1 MKLTAQTWSEYV
13 ARLARLNQSAGQLM
27 ADYIAAHGTG
37 DTDALIA
44 YAHALVTKYG
54 EGSAELACQMY
65 DALAA
70 AAKAGVPAAEP
81 AQPASYGEVAR
92 MVQATKA
99 SQPQM
104 QQGVSR
110 LVKRAGAD
118 TTLKNALR
126 DGAEFAWIPQGDTCA
141 FCLTLASRGWQKA
154 SQAAIKGGHAEH
166 IHANCDC
173 EYAIRFD
180 GTSTVAGYDPDK
192 YLRQYRAA
200 DGDINKLRR
209 VNYAANKERINAQ
222 KRAAYALRQKNRGQ
236 KVAITDI
243 AIQKVPLVAPNG
255 ADHQTAFFIQETH
268 KELLRFAQKQN
279 GSNEVACLL
288 DLTTG
293 EKLDF
298 VKGDQI
304 SVDIEGD
311 AASYHWLRNSPEK
324 SLMLCHNHPGQSYF
338 SDSDL
343 VLFLEQLA
351 AERKDAVADVP
362 FAAFVDALLHEL
374 REPALQVAVD
384 GDLLD
389 ERVGALR
396 QHRRRLD
403 LDVVIEVDAQLLDE
417 GPQDA
422 LEEGVDRQ
430 HREARVVVQDFRT
443 HLGGAFAHRTLVERQ
458 LAAEVFQIGA
468 CASRGQTVDLL
479 QDARFH
485 LLGGLVGE
493 GHGEDVAVNAGLFDH
508 VAHVFV
514 RQLVGLARPCACIQN
529 SRPHCPKCRFR

>member
-1 MKLTAQTWSEYV
+1 MRITATAWAAYTQQLAKL
-13 ARLARLNQSAGQLM
+13 NKKAGQLM

-180 GTSTVAGYDPDK
+180 GRSTVTGYDSDK

-222 KRAAYALRQKNRGQ
+222 KRAAYAARKAAFTSTQNR
-236 KVAITDI
+236 AI
-243 AIQKVPLVAPNG
+243 L
-255 ADHQTAFFIQETH
+255 
-268 KELLRFAQKQN
+268 
-279 GSNEVACLL
+279 GS
-288 DLTTG
+288 
-293 EKLDF
+293 
-298 VKGDQI
+298 I
-304 SVDIEGD
+304 
-311 AASYHWLRNSPEK
+311 
-324 SLMLCHNHPGQSYF
+324 
-338 SDSDL
+338 DSDGSVKKIELTVLGNLDPSPLISTFGHLQTTEVVVTDERIAHIKERHPEDYLLFEQYGRESILSPDILIQDIKNVGTVFAVKKLPDTNLNVVLRL
-343 VLFLEQLA
+343 VLDTDNPDFKNSVMTFY
-351 AERKDAVADVP
+351 RI
-362 FAAFVDALLHEL
+362 
-374 REPALQVAVD
+374 REKNLKKLMEKNPVLYIK
-384 GDLLD
+384 
-389 ERVGALR
+389 E
-396 QHRRRLD
+396 
-403 LDVVIEVDAQLLDE
+403 
-417 GPQDA
+417 
-422 LEEGVDRQ
+422 
-430 HREARVVVQDFRT
+430 
-443 HLGGAFAHRTLVERQ
+443 
-458 LAAEVFQIGA
+458 
-468 CASRGQTVDLL
+468 
-479 QDARFH
+479 
-485 LLGGLVGE
+485 
-493 GHGEDVAVNAGLFDH
+493 
-508 VAHVFV
+508 
-514 RQLVGLARPCACIQN
+514 
-529 SRPHCPKCRFR
+529 

>member
-1 MKLTAQTWSEYV
+1 MRITATAWAAYTQQLAKL
-13 ARLARLNQSAGQLM
+13 NKKAGQLM

-92 MVQATKA
+92 MVQATNA

-126 DGAEFAWIPQGDTCA
+126 DGAEWAWVPQGDTCA

-180 GTSTVAGYDPDK
+180 GRSTVAGYDPDK

-222 KRAAYALRQKNRGQ
+222 KRAAYAARKAAFTSTQNR
-236 KVAITDI
+236 AI
-243 AIQKVPLVAPNG
+243 L
-255 ADHQTAFFIQETH
+255 
-268 KELLRFAQKQN
+268 
-279 GSNEVACLL
+279 GS
-288 DLTTG
+288 
-293 EKLDF
+293 
-298 VKGDQI
+298 I
-304 SVDIEGD
+304 
-311 AASYHWLRNSPEK
+311 
-324 SLMLCHNHPGQSYF
+324 
-338 SDSDL
+338 DSDGSVKKIELTVLGNLDPSPLISTFGHLQTTEVVVTDERIAHIKERHPEDYLLFEQYGRESILSPDILIQDIKNVGTVFAVKKLPDTNLNVVLRL
-343 VLFLEQLA
+343 VLDTDNPDFKNSVMTFY
-351 AERKDAVADVP
+351 RI
-362 FAAFVDALLHEL
+362 
-374 REPALQVAVD
+374 REKNLKKLMEKNPVLYIK
-384 GDLLD
+384 
-389 ERVGALR
+389 E
-396 QHRRRLD
+396 
-403 LDVVIEVDAQLLDE
+403 
-417 GPQDA
+417 
-422 LEEGVDRQ
+422 
-430 HREARVVVQDFRT
+430 
-443 HLGGAFAHRTLVERQ
+443 
-458 LAAEVFQIGA
+458 
-468 CASRGQTVDLL
+468 
-479 QDARFH
+479 
-485 LLGGLVGE
+485 
-493 GHGEDVAVNAGLFDH
+493 
-508 VAHVFV
+508 
-514 RQLVGLARPCACIQN
+514 
-529 SRPHCPKCRFR
+529 

>member
-1 MKLTAQTWSEYV
+1 M
-13 ARLARLNQSAGQLM
+13 ARLARLNKRAGQLM

-70 AAKAGVPAAEP
+70 AARAGVPAAEP
-81 AQPASYGEVAR
+81 AQTAAYSEVAR

-99 SQPQM
+99 SLPQI

-180 GTSTVAGYDPDK
+180 GRSTVAGYDPDK
-192 YLRQYRAA
+192 YLRQYRATGSDVNA
-200 DGDINKLRR
+200 LRR
-209 VNYAANKERINAQ
+209 VNYAKNRERINAQ

-279 GSNEVACLL
+279 DSNEVACLL

-304 SVDIEGD
+304 SVDIERD

-343 VLFLEQLA
+343 VLFLEHEAIGTLSIVTNQG
-351 AERKDAVADVP
+351 KVWTISKTQGYN
-362 FAAFVDALLHEL
+362 FKTAFSEFKKCILTSNGSHDKAIDSFLKN
-374 REPALQVAVD
+374 
-384 GDLLD
+384 GYNY
-389 ERVGALR
+389 G
-396 QHRRRLD
+396 
-403 LDVVIEVDAQLLDE
+403 
-417 GPQDA
+417 
-422 LEEGVDRQ
+422 
-430 HREARVVVQDFRT
+430 
-443 HLGGAFAHRTLVERQ
+443 VER
-458 LAAEVFQIGA
+458 
-468 CASRGQTVDLL
+468 R
-479 QDARFH
+479 
-485 LLGGLVGE
+485 
-493 GHGEDVAVNAGLFDH
+493 
-508 VAHVFV
+508 
-514 RQLVGLARPCACIQN
+514 
-529 SRPHCPKCRFR
+529 

>member
-1 MKLTAQTWSEYV
+1 MRITATAWAAYTQQLAKL
-13 ARLARLNQSAGQLM
+13 NKKAGQLM
-27 ADYIAAHGTG
+27 ADYVAAHGTG

-81 AQPASYGEVAR
+81 AEPASYGEIAR

-99 SQPQM
+99 SPPQM

-180 GTSTVAGYDPDK
+180 GRSTVAGYDPDK

-200 DGDINKLRR
+200 GSDVNALRR
-209 VNYAANKERINAQ
+209 VNYAKNRERINAQ

-279 GSNEVACLL
+279 DSNEVACLL

-304 SVDIEGD
+304 SVDIERD

-343 VLFLEQLA
+343 VLFLEHGAIGTLSIVTNQG
-351 AERKDAVADVP
+351 KVWTISKTQGYN
-362 FAAFVDALLHEL
+362 FKTAFSEFKKCILTSNGNHDKAIDSFLKN
-374 REPALQVAVD
+374 
-384 GDLLD
+384 GYNY
-389 ERVGALR
+389 G
-396 QHRRRLD
+396 
-403 LDVVIEVDAQLLDE
+403 
-417 GPQDA
+417 
-422 LEEGVDRQ
+422 
-430 HREARVVVQDFRT
+430 
-443 HLGGAFAHRTLVERQ
+443 VER
-458 LAAEVFQIGA
+458 
-468 CASRGQTVDLL
+468 R
-479 QDARFH
+479 
-485 LLGGLVGE
+485 
-493 GHGEDVAVNAGLFDH
+493 
-508 VAHVFV
+508 
-514 RQLVGLARPCACIQN
+514 
-529 SRPHCPKCRFR
+529 

>member
-13 ARLARLNQSAGQLM
+13 ARLARLNQRAGQLM

-37 DTDALIA
+37 DTDTLIA

-70 AAKAGVPAAEP
+70 AARAGVPAAEP
-81 AQPASYGEVAR
+81 AEPASYGEIAR

-99 SQPQM
+99 SPPQM
-104 QQGVSR
+104 QRGVSR
-110 LVKRAGAD
+110 LVKRVGAD

-126 DGAEFAWIPQGDTCA
+126 DGAEFAWVPQGDTCA

-180 GTSTVAGYDPDK
+180 GRSTVAGYDPDK

-200 DGDINKLRR
+200 GSDVNALRR
-209 VNYAANKERINAQ
+209 VNYAKNRERINAQ

-279 GSNEVACLL
+279 DSNEVACLL

-304 SVDIEGD
+304 SVDIERD

-343 VLFLEQLA
+343 VLFLEHGAIGTLSIVTNQG
-351 AERKDAVADVP
+351 KVWTISKTQGYN
-362 FAAFVDALLHEL
+362 FKTAFSEFKKCILTSNGNHDKAIDSFLKN
-374 REPALQVAVD
+374 
-384 GDLLD
+384 GYNY
-389 ERVGALR
+389 G
-396 QHRRRLD
+396 
-403 LDVVIEVDAQLLDE
+403 
-417 GPQDA
+417 
-422 LEEGVDRQ
+422 
-430 HREARVVVQDFRT
+430 
-443 HLGGAFAHRTLVERQ
+443 VER
-458 LAAEVFQIGA
+458 
-468 CASRGQTVDLL
+468 R
-479 QDARFH
+479 
-485 LLGGLVGE
+485 
-493 GHGEDVAVNAGLFDH
+493 
-508 VAHVFV
+508 
-514 RQLVGLARPCACIQN
+514 
-529 SRPHCPKCRFR
+529 

>member
-1 MKLTAQTWSEYV
+1 MRITATAWAAYTQQLAKL
-13 ARLARLNQSAGQLM
+13 NKKAGQLM

-126 DGAEFAWIPQGDTCA
+126 DGAEWAWVPQGDTCA

-180 GTSTVAGYDPDK
+180 GRSTVAGYDPDK

-222 KRAAYALRQKNRGQ
+222 KRAAYAARKAAFTSTQNR
-236 KVAITDI
+236 AI
-243 AIQKVPLVAPNG
+243 L
-255 ADHQTAFFIQETH
+255 
-268 KELLRFAQKQN
+268 
-279 GSNEVACLL
+279 GS
-288 DLTTG
+288 
-293 EKLDF
+293 
-298 VKGDQI
+298 I
-304 SVDIEGD
+304 
-311 AASYHWLRNSPEK
+311 
-324 SLMLCHNHPGQSYF
+324 
-338 SDSDL
+338 DSDGSVKKIELTVLGNLDPSPLISTFGHLQTTEVVVADERIAHIKERHPEDYLLFEQYGRESILSPDILIQDIKNVGTVFAVKKLPDTNLNVVLRL
-343 VLFLEQLA
+343 VLDTDNPDFKNSVMTFY
-351 AERKDAVADVP
+351 RI
-362 FAAFVDALLHEL
+362 
-374 REPALQVAVD
+374 REKNLKKLMEKNPVLYIK
-384 GDLLD
+384 
-389 ERVGALR
+389 E
-396 QHRRRLD
+396 
-403 LDVVIEVDAQLLDE
+403 
-417 GPQDA
+417 
-422 LEEGVDRQ
+422 
-430 HREARVVVQDFRT
+430 
-443 HLGGAFAHRTLVERQ
+443 
-458 LAAEVFQIGA
+458 
-468 CASRGQTVDLL
+468 
-479 QDARFH
+479 
-485 LLGGLVGE
+485 
-493 GHGEDVAVNAGLFDH
+493 
-508 VAHVFV
+508 
-514 RQLVGLARPCACIQN
+514 
-529 SRPHCPKCRFR
+529 

>member
-1 MKLTAQTWSEYV
+1 M
-13 ARLARLNQSAGQLM
+13 ARLARLNQRAGQLM

-192 YLRQYRAA
+192 YLRRYRAA
-200 DGDINKLRR
+200 GSDVNALRR
-209 VNYAANKERINAQ
+209 VEYAKNRERINAQ
-222 KRAAYALRQKNRGQ
+222 KRAAYAARKLKDIEIGRSIGAKAKNYVVVDKSTGEEYYFIEGTRLQNAQVFAGKGGVKPLREE
-236 KVAITDI
+236 VAQGLAAEFGGKPEDWQHCK
-243 AIQKVPLVAPNG
+243 AQGWLDVNG
-255 ADHQTAFFIQETH
+255 EQIKAEVHWF
-268 KELLRFAQKQN
+268 QN
-279 GSNEVACLL
+279 GS
-288 DLTTG
+288 
-293 EKLDF
+293 EK
-298 VKGDQI
+298 VKFK
-304 SVDIEGD
+304 VKE
-311 AASYHWLRNSPEK
+311 WL
-324 SLMLCHNHPGQSYF
+324 Y
-338 SDSDL
+338 
-343 VLFLEQLA
+343 
-351 AERKDAVADVP
+351 
-362 FAAFVDALLHEL
+362 
-374 REPALQVAVD
+374 
-384 GDLLD
+384 D
-389 ERVGALR
+389 E
-396 QHRRRLD
+396 D
-403 LDVVIEVDAQLLDE
+403 
-417 GPQDA
+417 
-422 LEEGVDRQ
+422 
-430 HREARVVVQDFRT
+430 
-443 HLGGAFAHRTLVERQ
+443 
-458 LAAEVFQIGA
+458 
-468 CASRGQTVDLL
+468 
-479 QDARFH
+479 
-485 LLGGLVGE
+485 
-493 GHGEDVAVNAGLFDH
+493 
-508 VAHVFV
+508 
-514 RQLVGLARPCACIQN
+514 
-529 SRPHCPKCRFR
+529 

>member
-1 MKLTAQTWSEYV
+1 M
-13 ARLARLNQSAGQLM
+13 ARLARLNQRAGQLM
-27 ADYIAAHGTG
+27 ADYIAAHGTR

-180 GTSTVAGYDPDK
+180 GRSTVAGYDPDE
-192 YLRQYRAA
+192 YLRRYRAA
-200 DGDINKLRR
+200 GSDVNALRR
-209 VNYAANKERINAQ
+209 VNYAKNRERINAQ

-279 GSNEVACLL
+279 DSNEVACLL

-304 SVDIEGD
+304 SVDIERD

-343 VLFLEQLA
+343 VLFLEHEAIGTLSIVTNQGKVWTISKTQGYNFKTAFSEFKKCILA
-351 AERKDAVADVP
+351 SNGNHDNAIDSFLKN
-362 FAAFVDALLHEL
+362 
-374 REPALQVAVD
+374 
-384 GDLLD
+384 GYNY
-389 ERVGALR
+389 G
-396 QHRRRLD
+396 
-403 LDVVIEVDAQLLDE
+403 
-417 GPQDA
+417 
-422 LEEGVDRQ
+422 
-430 HREARVVVQDFRT
+430 
-443 HLGGAFAHRTLVERQ
+443 VER
-458 LAAEVFQIGA
+458 
-468 CASRGQTVDLL
+468 R
-479 QDARFH
+479 
-485 LLGGLVGE
+485 
-493 GHGEDVAVNAGLFDH
+493 
-508 VAHVFV
+508 
-514 RQLVGLARPCACIQN
+514 
-529 SRPHCPKCRFR
+529 

>member
-1 MKLTAQTWSEYV
+1 MRITATAWAAYTQQLAKL
-13 ARLARLNQSAGQLM
+13 NKKAGQLM

-154 SQAAIKGGHAEH
+154 SQAASKGGHAEH

-180 GTSTVAGYDPDK
+180 GRSTVAGYDPDE
-192 YLRQYRAA
+192 YLRRYRAA
-200 DGDINKLRR
+200 GSDVNALRR
-209 VNYAANKERINAQ
+209 VNYAKNRERINAQ

-279 GSNEVACLL
+279 DSNEVACLL

-304 SVDIEGD
+304 SVDIERD

-343 VLFLEQLA
+343 VLFLEHEAIGTLSIVTNQGKVWTISKTQGYNFKTAFSEFKKCILA
-351 AERKDAVADVP
+351 SNGNHDNAIDSFLKN
-362 FAAFVDALLHEL
+362 
-374 REPALQVAVD
+374 
-384 GDLLD
+384 GYNY
-389 ERVGALR
+389 G
-396 QHRRRLD
+396 
-403 LDVVIEVDAQLLDE
+403 
-417 GPQDA
+417 
-422 LEEGVDRQ
+422 
-430 HREARVVVQDFRT
+430 
-443 HLGGAFAHRTLVERQ
+443 VER
-458 LAAEVFQIGA
+458 
-468 CASRGQTVDLL
+468 R
-479 QDARFH
+479 
-485 LLGGLVGE
+485 
-493 GHGEDVAVNAGLFDH
+493 
-508 VAHVFV
+508 
-514 RQLVGLARPCACIQN
+514 
-529 SRPHCPKCRFR
+529 

>member
-1 MKLTAQTWSEYV
+1 MRITATAWAAYTQQLAKL
-13 ARLARLNQSAGQLM
+13 NKKAGQLM

-70 AAKAGVPAAEP
+70 AARAGVPAAEP
-81 AQPASYGEVAR
+81 AQPASYGEIAR

-99 SQPQM
+99 SLPQI

-180 GTSTVAGYDPDK
+180 GRSTVAGYDPDK

-200 DGDINKLRR
+200 GSDVNALRR
-209 VNYAANKERINAQ
+209 VNYAKNRERINAQ

-279 GSNEVACLL
+279 DSNEVACLL

-304 SVDIEGD
+304 SVDIERD

-343 VLFLEQLA
+343 VLFLEHGAIGTLSIVTNQG
-351 AERKDAVADVP
+351 KVWTISKTQGYN
-362 FAAFVDALLHEL
+362 FKTAFSEFKKCILTSNGSHDKAIDSFLKN
-374 REPALQVAVD
+374 
-384 GDLLD
+384 GYNY
-389 ERVGALR
+389 G
-396 QHRRRLD
+396 
-403 LDVVIEVDAQLLDE
+403 
-417 GPQDA
+417 
-422 LEEGVDRQ
+422 
-430 HREARVVVQDFRT
+430 
-443 HLGGAFAHRTLVERQ
+443 VER
-458 LAAEVFQIGA
+458 
-468 CASRGQTVDLL
+468 R
-479 QDARFH
+479 
-485 LLGGLVGE
+485 
-493 GHGEDVAVNAGLFDH
+493 
-508 VAHVFV
+508 
-514 RQLVGLARPCACIQN
+514 
-529 SRPHCPKCRFR
+529 

>member
-1 MKLTAQTWSEYV
+1 M
-13 ARLARLNQSAGQLM
+13 ARLARLNQRVGQLM

-154 SQAAIKGGHAEH
+154 SQAAIKGGHAKH

-180 GTSTVAGYDPDK
+180 GRSTVAGYDPDE
-192 YLRQYRAA
+192 YLRRYRAA
-200 DGDINKLRR
+200 GSDVNALRR
-209 VNYAANKERINAQ
+209 VNYAKNRERINAQ

-279 GSNEVACLL
+279 DSNEVACLL

-304 SVDIEGD
+304 SVDIERD

-343 VLFLEQLA
+343 VLFLEHEAIGTISIVTNQGKVWTISKTQGYNFKTAFSEFKKCILA
-351 AERKDAVADVP
+351 SNGNHDNAIDSFLKN
-362 FAAFVDALLHEL
+362 
-374 REPALQVAVD
+374 
-384 GDLLD
+384 GYNY
-389 ERVGALR
+389 G
-396 QHRRRLD
+396 
-403 LDVVIEVDAQLLDE
+403 
-417 GPQDA
+417 
-422 LEEGVDRQ
+422 
-430 HREARVVVQDFRT
+430 
-443 HLGGAFAHRTLVERQ
+443 VER
-458 LAAEVFQIGA
+458 
-468 CASRGQTVDLL
+468 R
-479 QDARFH
+479 
-485 LLGGLVGE
+485 
-493 GHGEDVAVNAGLFDH
+493 
-508 VAHVFV
+508 
-514 RQLVGLARPCACIQN
+514 
-529 SRPHCPKCRFR
+529 

>member
-1 MKLTAQTWSEYV
+1 MKLAAQTWSEYV
-13 ARLARLNQSAGQLM
+13 ARLARLNQKAGQLM

-70 AAKAGVPAAEP
+70 AAKAEVPAAEP

-180 GTSTVAGYDPDK
+180 GRSTVAGYDPDK

-200 DGDINKLRR
+200 GSDVNALRR
-209 VNYAANKERINAQ
+209 VNYAKNRERINAQ

-236 KVAITDI
+236 KVVITDI

-279 GSNEVACLL
+279 DSNEVACLL

-298 VKGDQI
+298 VKGDQL
-304 SVDIEGD
+304 SVDIERD

-343 VLFLEQLA
+343 VLFLEHGAIGTLSIVTNQG
-351 AERKDAVADVP
+351 KVWTISKTQGYN
-362 FAAFVDALLHEL
+362 FKTAFSEFKKCILTSNGSHDKAIDSFLKN
-374 REPALQVAVD
+374 
-384 GDLLD
+384 GYNY
-389 ERVGALR
+389 G
-396 QHRRRLD
+396 
-403 LDVVIEVDAQLLDE
+403 
-417 GPQDA
+417 
-422 LEEGVDRQ
+422 
-430 HREARVVVQDFRT
+430 
-443 HLGGAFAHRTLVERQ
+443 VER
-458 LAAEVFQIGA
+458 
-468 CASRGQTVDLL
+468 R
-479 QDARFH
+479 
-485 LLGGLVGE
+485 
-493 GHGEDVAVNAGLFDH
+493 
-508 VAHVFV
+508 
-514 RQLVGLARPCACIQN
+514 
-529 SRPHCPKCRFR
+529 

>member
-1 MKLTAQTWSEYV
+1 MRITATAWAAYTQQLAKL
-13 ARLARLNQSAGQLM
+13 NKKAGQLM

-44 YAHALVTKYG
+44 YAHALMTKYG

-126 DGAEFAWIPQGDTCA
+126 DGAEWAWVPQGDTCA

-180 GTSTVAGYDPDK
+180 GRSTVAGYDPDK

-222 KRAAYALRQKNRGQ
+222 KRAAYAARKAAFTSTQNR
-236 KVAITDI
+236 AI
-243 AIQKVPLVAPNG
+243 L
-255 ADHQTAFFIQETH
+255 
-268 KELLRFAQKQN
+268 
-279 GSNEVACLL
+279 GS
-288 DLTTG
+288 
-293 EKLDF
+293 
-298 VKGDQI
+298 I
-304 SVDIEGD
+304 
-311 AASYHWLRNSPEK
+311 
-324 SLMLCHNHPGQSYF
+324 
-338 SDSDL
+338 DSDGSVKKIELTVLGNLDPSPLISTFGHLQTTEVVVTDERIAHIKERHPEDYLLFEQYGRESILSPDILIQDIKNVGTVFAVKKLPDTNLNVVLRL
-343 VLFLEQLA
+343 VLDTDNPDFKNSVMTFY
-351 AERKDAVADVP
+351 RI
-362 FAAFVDALLHEL
+362 
-374 REPALQVAVD
+374 REKNLKKLMEKNPVLYIK
-384 GDLLD
+384 
-389 ERVGALR
+389 E
-396 QHRRRLD
+396 
-403 LDVVIEVDAQLLDE
+403 
-417 GPQDA
+417 
-422 LEEGVDRQ
+422 
-430 HREARVVVQDFRT
+430 
-443 HLGGAFAHRTLVERQ
+443 
-458 LAAEVFQIGA
+458 
-468 CASRGQTVDLL
+468 
-479 QDARFH
+479 
-485 LLGGLVGE
+485 
-493 GHGEDVAVNAGLFDH
+493 
-508 VAHVFV
+508 
-514 RQLVGLARPCACIQN
+514 
-529 SRPHCPKCRFR
+529 

>member
-1 MKLTAQTWSEYV
+1 MRITATAWAAYTQQLAKL
-13 ARLARLNQSAGQLM
+13 NKKAGQLM

-81 AQPASYGEVAR
+81 AQTAAYSEVAR

-99 SQPQM
+99 SLPQI

-126 DGAEFAWIPQGDTCA
+126 DGAEWAWVPQGDTCA

-180 GTSTVAGYDPDK
+180 GRSTVAGYDPDE
-192 YLRQYRAA
+192 YLRRYRAA
-200 DGDINKLRR
+200 GSDVNALRR
-209 VNYAANKERINAQ
+209 VEYAKNKERINAQ

-279 GSNEVACLL
+279 DSNEVACLL

-304 SVDIEGD
+304 SVDIERD

-343 VLFLEQLA
+343 VLFLEHEAIGTLSIVTNQGKVWTISKTQGYNFKTAFSEFKKCILA
-351 AERKDAVADVP
+351 SNGNHDNAIDSFLKN
-362 FAAFVDALLHEL
+362 
-374 REPALQVAVD
+374 
-384 GDLLD
+384 GYNY
-389 ERVGALR
+389 G
-396 QHRRRLD
+396 
-403 LDVVIEVDAQLLDE
+403 
-417 GPQDA
+417 
-422 LEEGVDRQ
+422 
-430 HREARVVVQDFRT
+430 
-443 HLGGAFAHRTLVERQ
+443 VER
-458 LAAEVFQIGA
+458 
-468 CASRGQTVDLL
+468 R
-479 QDARFH
+479 
-485 LLGGLVGE
+485 
-493 GHGEDVAVNAGLFDH
+493 
-508 VAHVFV
+508 
-514 RQLVGLARPCACIQN
+514 
-529 SRPHCPKCRFR
+529 

>member
-13 ARLARLNQSAGQLM
+13 ARLARLNQRAGQLM

-70 AAKAGVPAAEP
+70 AARAGVPAAEP

-99 SQPQM
+99 SPPQM
-104 QQGVSR
+104 QRGVSR

-118 TTLKNALR
+118 TTLQNALR
-126 DGAEFAWIPQGDTCA
+126 DGAEFAWVPQGDTCA

-154 SQAAIKGGHAEH
+154 SQAAIEGGHAEH

-180 GTSTVAGYDPDK
+180 GRSTVAGYDPDE
-192 YLRQYRAA
+192 YLRRYRAA
-200 DGDINKLRR
+200 GSDVNALRR
-209 VNYAANKERINAQ
+209 VNYAKNRERINAQ

-279 GSNEVACLL
+279 DSNEVACLL

-304 SVDIEGD
+304 SVDIERD

-343 VLFLEQLA
+343 VLFLEHEAIGTLSIVTNQGKVWTISKTQGYNFKTAFSEFKKCILA
-351 AERKDAVADVP
+351 SNGNHDNAIDSFLKN
-362 FAAFVDALLHEL
+362 
-374 REPALQVAVD
+374 
-384 GDLLD
+384 GYNY
-389 ERVGALR
+389 G
-396 QHRRRLD
+396 
-403 LDVVIEVDAQLLDE
+403 
-417 GPQDA
+417 
-422 LEEGVDRQ
+422 
-430 HREARVVVQDFRT
+430 
-443 HLGGAFAHRTLVERQ
+443 VER
-458 LAAEVFQIGA
+458 
-468 CASRGQTVDLL
+468 R
-479 QDARFH
+479 
-485 LLGGLVGE
+485 
-493 GHGEDVAVNAGLFDH
+493 
-508 VAHVFV
+508 
-514 RQLVGLARPCACIQN
+514 
-529 SRPHCPKCRFR
+529 